1 MLGAVKSA
9 PISIAFQQQ
18 SPIWKSQCHSYD
30 FGPLSRYLLVGTLA
44 GKERLLDTNL
54 GNILV
59 YAALVSLYS
68 KTGSRRS
75 SMLQWRAFAIA
86 LTVVTEAS
94 LMFRWRCSYIWIERS
109 DTPDSYAKSCWVFL
123 SLFLA
128 SASLV

>member
-59 YAALVSLYS
+59 
-68 KTGSRRS
+68 
-75 SMLQWRAFAIA
+75 
-86 LTVVTEAS
+86 
-94 LMFRWRCSYIWIERS
+94 
-109 DTPDSYAKSCWVFL
+109 
-123 SLFLA
+123 
-128 SASLV
+128 